1 MMMADRAQ
9 VTNYYDPSISGIKP
23 QGEIEQ
29 GKLLV
34 DAAKEAGVQFFV
46 WRFVE
51 LANLAHSSLTLLQ
64 FSAALDQTV
73 EWEVSWRPS
82 FR

>member
-1 MMMADRAQ
+1 MVDRAQ
-9 VTNYYDPSISGIKP
+9 VTNYYDPSIAGAKP

-29 GKLLV
+29 GRFLI

-46 WRFVE
+46 WRFAE
-51 LANLAHSSLTLLQ
+51 LANLVHTSLTPLQ
-64 FSAALDQTV
+64 FSPALDQIV
-73 EWEVSWRPS
+73 EWEVSWRQS